1 MVDSKERQVGEKE
14 AAVWLGRMMAI
25 FLVQMDH
32 GHIVKA
38 DQKVR
43 SWGYNVEIENKAL
56 KMASFLTIS
65 FGLVEEE

>member
-1 MVDSKERQVGEKE
+1 
-14 AAVWLGRMMAI
+14 MAI

-65 FGLVEEE
+65 FG